1 MRIAYHNP
9 WVSSSE
15 NQIYMSMAEAGRR
28 IGIDLVACA
37 DEKDIEACRPDFVLA
52 VASSVAKIT
61 DFPTYLT
68 VHEPKALF
76 LQQKQRMRNLFSFD
90 GYLTVSDSLV
100 RFIKDFCAGA
110 GRAEEPGFCYLTP
123 QTCDL
128 RFDWTRPDL
137 ADTLR
142 VVYFGTNWNSRM
154 PVLFRAL
161 DPMGILHI
169 QGPEKSWALDGYA
182 SYRGPADFDGIAPQR
197 AYAAHGIGLALL
209 DDRWQRDDVIS
220 NRIFEISSVGA
231 VSICPDMPWTRKW
244 FGDSVFYF
252 DAERPLR
259 EIADRVRDCHAFC
272 RDNPAVAQE
281 MGQAARRIFETH
293 FTAETM
299 LSNAV
304 AYHTRKTA
312 ERAASRAAMPP
323 APRIAVVLRCG
334 GRSVAMLR
342 RAVDSIRCQTF
353 GSFTVILAK
362 YRDLDVSSIT
372 QDVSGAIAGF
382 DEFLIDGG
390 GRAEMLWAGLRR
402 IDTPYFAVQDDD
414 DFWLGDHVESLFRA
428 GWRVQP
434 DFDVAFSGQV
444 DFDHPSAY
452 DYGTQR
458 SHRNIGRFGFA
469 AKIADAWQI
478 SGAIGTNT
486 FVARTDLLT
495 GEMLTAPSM
504 RSAEDSLLIALV
516 SRRSKPIFS
525 WRPTAFYR
533 PHAEDGSNWQADEQ
547 RAGDELSFALRSGLM
562 WSPRWLVDAAFE
574 MNDLVWRYGQHRP
587 GSAQLGEQMDRLVA
601 GPAGQSGPRGFTTR
615 PGVAGFVS
623 EGPGAKLKPGRY
635 MAVFLIVP
643 SAPGDALPPYAG
655 DDPAG
660 AAEIVAA
667 VQGGPYLGH
676 RVFGSDSAEIV
687 LRFTLDAALA
697 DAPIE
702 FRVFAYGHTAFTVNS
717 IGLHR
722 DLSPPE
728 QAPREAAPEEPQ
740 PDPPAPDE
748 PASEAPA
755 PRPPGDEAAL
765 RAEIA
770 ALRASTSWRLTA
782 PLRALAA
789 LARGRRGMIGP

>member
-1 MRIAYHNP
+1 MRVAYHNP
-9 WVSSSE
+9 WVNSSE

-28 IGIDLVACA
+28 IGINLIACA
-37 DEKDIEACRPDFVLA
+37 DEKDIAACRPDFVLT

-68 VHEPKALF
+68 VHEPPALF
-76 LQQKQRMRNLFSFD
+76 LEQPQRMRNLFSFD

-100 RFIKDFCAGA
+100 RFIKDFCAGV

-123 QTCDL
+123 QVCDL
-128 RFDWTRPDL
+128 RCDWTRADL
-137 ADTLR
+137 PDTLR

-161 DPMGILHI
+161 DSMGILHI
-169 QGPEKSWALDGYA
+169 QGPEKSWAFARYA

-209 DDRWQRDDVIS
+209 DDRWRREDVIS

-231 VSICPDMPWTRKW
+231 VSICPDIPWTRKW

-252 DAERPLR
+252 DADRPLR
-259 EIADRVRDCHAFC
+259 EVADRVRECHAFC
-272 RDNPAVAQE
+272 RDNPAVAQA
-281 MGQAARRIFETH
+281 MGQAARRTFETH
-293 FTAETM
+293 FAAETM

-304 AYHTRKTA
+304 AYHARKTTER
-312 ERAASRAAMPP
+312 ERARAAMPP
-323 APRIAVVLRCG
+323 QQRISVVLRCG
-334 GRSVAMLR
+334 GRSVDVLR

-362 YRDLDVSSIT
+362 YRDLDLSAIT
-372 QDVSGAIAGF
+372 QDRSGAIAGF
-382 DEFLIDGG
+382 DEFLIEGG

-402 IDTPYFAVQDDD
+402 IDAPYFAVLDDD
-414 DFWLGDHVESLFRA
+414 DFWLSDHFEWLFRA
-428 GWRVQP
+428 GWRVQA
-434 DFDVAFSGQV
+434 DFDIAFSGQV

-452 DYGTQR
+452 DYGTQLAY
-458 SHRNIGRFGFA
+458 RNIGRFGFA
-469 AKIADAWQI
+469 AKIVDAWQI
-478 SGAIGTNT
+478 AGAIGTNT

-495 GEMLTAPSM
+495 EEMLTAPSM

-533 PHAEDGSNWQADEQ
+533 PHAEDGSNWQEDEQ
-547 RAGDELSFALRSGLM
+547 RGADELSFALRSGLM

-574 MNDLVWRYGQHRP
+574 MTDLVWRFGKHRP
-587 GSAQLGEQMDRLVA
+587 GSAPLGEQMDRLVA
-601 GPAGQSGPRGFTTR
+601 GPAGQSGPRGFSTR
-615 PGVAGFVS
+615 PGVRGLVS
-623 EGPGAKLKPGRY
+623 EGPRAKLKPGRY
-635 MAVFLIVP
+635 LAVFLIAP
-643 SAPGDALPPYAG
+643 SEPGAAMPPHAG
-655 DDPAG
+655 ADPAG

-667 VQGGPYLGH
+667 VQDGPYLAH
-676 RVFGSDSAEIV
+676 STFASDDAEIV
-687 LRFTLDAALA
+687 LRFSVDEALA

-702 FRVFAYGHTAFTVNS
+702 LRVFAYGNTAFTVNS

-722 DLSPPE
+722 DL
-728 QAPREAAPEEPQ
+728 AAPESGTARL
-740 PDPPAPDE
+740 PP
-748 PASEAPA
+748 
-755 PRPPGDEAAL
+755 PRPVAPSGNEAAL

-770 ALRASTSWRLTA
+770 AIRASTSWRLTA
-782 PLRALAA
+782 PLRALVRH
-789 LARGRRGMIGP
+789 ARGAR